1 MFTQRKILV
10 VEDNEINR
18 MMLSSILSSEY
29 EVLEAENGLAALE
42 ALRKYRDA
50 IALILLD
57 IIMPVMDG
65 YTFLARMQEDPALAS
80 IPVIVTTQSDGESD
94 EVAALSHGATDFV
107 AKPYKPQVILHRVAS
122 IIKLRETAAMI
133 NLVQYDRL
141 TGLYTKEFFY
151 QRVKETLAARPEQ
164 EYDIIYSNIEN
175 FKLVNDIFGVPAGD
189 RLLVNV
195 AAMFSKRVGR
205 WGICGRINADQ
216 FACLL
221 ERRWEYSEQ
230 LFVEAGNQINT
241 MSNVK
246 NMVMKWGVY
255 HIDDRSISVEQ
266 MCDRAL
272 LAVRSIKGQYRR
284 HFAAYDE
291 ALRSKLLREQAI
303 TDSMEEALVQG
314 QFIVYLQ
321 PKYSLKDKTLA
332 GAEALVRWVHPE
344 WGFQSP
350 GEFIPLF
357 ERNGFITQLDQYV
370 WDRTCAY
377 LQDWD
382 RKGYPRVPVSVNVS
396 RADIYNADLANILL
410 RTVHKYG
417 LPPWRLHLEITESA
431 YTENPGQIIE
441 TVTHLRELGFIIE
454 MDDFG
459 SGYSSLNM
467 LNQMPLD
474 ILKLDM
480 KFIQSE
486 TAKPVNQGIL
496 RFIMSLA
503 RWMNLSVVAEGV
515 ETGEQLERLKEIGCD
530 YVQGYFFGKPM
541 PGDVFEELM
550 KSMPRMET
558 KELQEPEKENQDPG
572 HAYDGEEFLYST
584 CGAGD
589 SQACLEQKLA
599 AMNERMEVIVNS
611 IPGGIASY
619 RIEGNRFIPDFY
631 SDGVLAISGHTR
643 EEFRELVARDA
654 MDIIYEAD
662 RERVLAA
669 AKEAVLSGGIL
680 DISYR
685 MRHKDG
691 NIIWI
696 HLNGRRMGPVSD
708 KMSFYA
714 VFTGMSAEA
723 RLFQSIANE
732 TVDSIYV
739 ISKENYDLLYANET
753 KGPFAGK
760 QRSLGQKCHLALRGN
775 MSPCANCVIKNYQ
788 AGGRDNSMMLSSQGR
803 FYSARFRETDWNGI
817 PAYIQY
823 VRDVTEEVQTQKE
836 KKRLEQYFQTVVKN
850 LPGGVAVL
858 RRKKDGTMQ
867 PEFLSDGFAAMTD
880 MEYEEAWELYREDAM
895 YGVHPQDRAYVAG
908 RMEEYAADGSCS
920 REIVYRLKKGR
931 GEGSYIWVRNRFTLI
946 EDEEGENRI
955 YAIYYDITEER
966 EEQERLR
973 ARYRELL
980 LKHYRTPGPN
990 ALIVG
995 HYSITQN
1002 QVLEV
1007 IDHTDS
1013 GLMETFG
1020 SNRKEFF
1027 AGISGFI
1034 EDEEERRAYTAA
1046 FVDAPGVNQDVNCFI
1061 RLPRDSYGRYV
1072 RFKVDLLETPDTG
1085 DITGIFTVTDITEQV
1100 ISERI
1105 LHRMTVVGC
1114 DMVIDVDLFRD
1125 RYMLLNSGKE
1135 AEDVPGP
1142 SGCHSRQVDYML
1154 KVQVVPRDKEHAA
1167 RMMEPGYILEQLK
1180 KEDSYSFHYSII
1192 GEQGDILTKN
1202 LTISS
1207 IDLRLGRICMARTDI
1222 TDSVREQQGMLN
1234 VVASTFELMGFVN
1247 IRSRRMT
1254 MYTRQ
1259 TVQEN
1264 LSPYILDDYND
1275 SVERIAGYYDI
1286 GDGKQFIRTQ
1296 FRLDT
1301 MVSRLEKEPTGYD
1314 FVIPHTA
1321 GEGVRYKQIS
1331 ILWGDRNRKTVCM
1344 VRADVTDM
1352 LADER
1357 RKKDELREALA
1368 LAEEASQVK
1377 SEFLSAMSHDIRT
1390 PMNAIIGMTELAAAH
1405 IGEKERVE
1413 DCLKKIS
1420 LSSGH
1425 LMSLINNVLDMSKIE
1440 GSRLILN
1447 RMHISLPSL
1456 VEQITGMMEPQAR
1469 SRGLDF
1475 EVRTEGLVH
1484 REFYGDSL
1492 RLNQILINLLG
1503 NACKFT
1509 PEGGRVSFCAEEY
1522 GQVQTEGWIHYRFTV
1537 SDTGVGIKEKFLQ
1550 HMFEP
1555 FSRCRNDSCVEGSG
1569 LGLSITKGLVDLMG
1583 GTIQVRSREHQGTT
1597 FLVDLEFEPAGDE
1610 ESAMRGKPEGGAQA
1624 GREEQALAGAGTL
1637 SGCRFLIA
1645 EDNAINAEILCE
1657 LLQMQGAQS
1666 VIRTDGVKALD
1677 EFRNTAPGTYDAVL
1691 MDIQMPEMN
1700 GYDTARAI
1708 RGLNREDAARIP
1720 IIAMTAN
1727 AFAEDVQAAL
1737 KAGMTAHVAKPIDV
1751 SVMTAVLLKAI
1762 GKNA

>member
-18 MMLSSILSSEY
+18 MMLSAILSSEY
-29 EVLEAENGLAALE
+29 EVLEAENGQRALE
-42 ALRKYRDA
+42 ILRKHRDG

-65 YTFLARMQEDPALAS
+65 YTFLARMQEEPALAS

-94 EVAALSHGATDFV
+94 EVTALSHGATDFV
-107 AKPYKPQVILHRVAS
+107 AKPYKPQIILHRVAS

-141 TGLYTKEFFY
+141 TGLYSKEFFY
-151 QRVKETLAARPEQ
+151 QRVKETLAAHPEQ

-175 FKLVNDIFGVPAGD
+175 FKLVNDIFGVPSGD

-195 AAMFSKRVGR
+195 AAMFSKQVGR

-216 FACLL
+216 FACLS
-221 ERRWEYSEQ
+221 ERRLDYSEQ
-230 LFVEAGNQINT
+230 LFAEAGNQINA

-284 HFAAYDE
+284 HFAAYDD

-303 TDSMEEALVQG
+303 TDSMEDALAQG

-321 PKYSLKDKTLA
+321 PKYRLKDRELS
-332 GAEALVRWVHPE
+332 GAEALVRWIHPE

-370 WDRTCAY
+370 WDRTCAF
-377 LQDWD
+377 LRDWD
-382 RKGYPRVPVSVNVS
+382 SKGYPQIPVSVNVS

-410 RTVHKYG
+410 RTVHKYN
-417 LPPWRLHLEITESA
+417 LPPSRLHLEITESA
-431 YTENPGQIIE
+431 YTENPGQIID
-441 TVTHLRELGFIIE
+441 TVTHLRKLGFIIE

-515 ETGEQLERLKEIGCD
+515 ETDEQLERLSEIGCD

-541 PGDVFEELM
+541 PEDVFEELM
-550 KSMPRMET
+550 KKTARET
-558 KELQEPEKENQDPG
+558 KEGQEPESRERESEYSG
-572 HAYDGEEFLYST
+572 RELSEYGSREFLLSA
-584 CGAGD
+584 CGRED
-589 SQACLEQKLA
+589 SLECLEQKLA
-599 AMNERMEVIVNS
+599 AVNEQMEVIVNS

-619 RIEGNRFIPDFY
+619 RIEGDRFIPEYY

-643 EEFRELVARDA
+643 EEFQALVARDA
-654 MDIIYEAD
+654 MDIIYEPD
-662 RERVLAA
+662 RERVLSAA
-669 AKEAVLSGGIL
+669 RAAVISGEVL

-685 MRHKDG
+685 MRHRDG

-696 HLNGRRMGPVSD
+696 HLNGRRMGPLSD

-714 VFTGMSAEA
+714 VFTGMSEEA
-723 RLFQSIANE
+723 RLFQSIASK

-739 ISKENYDLLYANET
+739 ISKENYDLLYANEM
-753 KGPFAGK
+753 KGPFANG
-760 QRSLGQKCHLALRGN
+760 QRSLGQKCYQALHGN
-775 MSPCANCVIKNYQ
+775 MSPCSDCVMKRCQ
-788 AGGRDNSMMLSSQGR
+788 ADGKDNSMMLTSQGR
-803 FYSARFRETDWNGI
+803 VFNARFCETDWNGI

-823 VRDVTEEVQTQKE
+823 VRDVTEEVETQKE
-836 KKRLEQYFQTVVKN
+836 KKRLEQYFQTMVKN
-850 LPGGVAVL
+850 LPGGVAVVC
-858 RRKKDGTMQ
+858 RKKDGTMR
-867 PEFLSDGFAAMTD
+867 PEFLSDGFAAMTG
-880 MEYEEAWELYREDAM
+880 MEYEEAWDLYRDDAM
-895 YGVHPQDRAYVAG
+895 YGVHPQDQPYVAG
-908 RMEEYAADGSCS
+908 LMEEYASGGFGS

-931 GEGSYIWVRNRFTLI
+931 EEGRYIWVRNRFSLI
-946 EDEEGENRI
+946 EDDEGNERI
-955 YAIYYDITEER
+955 YAIYYDITKER
-966 EEQERLR
+966 EEQEQLR

-980 LKHYRTPGPN
+980 LKHYRMPGPN

-1002 QVLEV
+1002 QIMEV
-1007 IDHTDS
+1007 IDRTDS
-1013 GLMETFG
+1013 GLMESFG

-1034 EDEEERRAYTAA
+1034 ADEDERRAYKEA
-1046 FVDAPGVNQDVNCFI
+1046 FVEAQGVNQDFNCFI
-1061 RLPRDSYGRYV
+1061 KFPRDPYGRYV
-1072 RFKVDLLETPDTG
+1072 RFKVDLVETPDAD
-1085 DITGIFTVTDITEQV
+1085 DITGIFTVTDITEQ
-1100 ISERI
+1100 ILSERI
-1105 LHRMTVVGC
+1105 LHRLTVVGC
-1114 DMVIDVDLFRD
+1114 DLVVDVDLFHD
-1125 RYMLLNSGKE
+1125 SYTVLNSGRE
-1135 AEDVPGP
+1135 AGDVPEP
-1142 SGCHSRQVDYML
+1142 SGCHSRQIDYML
-1154 KVQVVPRDKEHAA
+1154 KAQVVPRDKEQVAK
-1167 RMMEPGYILEQLK
+1167 MLESGYILEQLQ
-1180 KEDSYSFHYSII
+1180 KEESYSFHYSII

-1234 VVASTFELMGFVN
+1234 VVASTFELMGVVN

-1264 LSPYILDDYND
+1264 LSPYILDNYND
-1275 SVERIAGYYDI
+1275 SLELIAGYCDI
-1286 GDGKQFIRTQ
+1286 GDGSTSIHTQ
-1296 FRLDT
+1296 FSLDT
-1301 MVSRLEKEPTGYD
+1301 MVSRLQKEPAGYD
-1314 FVIPHTA
+1314 FVVPYTV

-1344 VRADVTDM
+1344 LRADVTDM

-1368 LAEEASQVK
+1368 LAEEASRGK

-1390 PMNAIIGMTELAAAH
+1390 PMNAIIGMTELAAVH
-1405 IGEKERVE
+1405 IDDKERVA

-1440 GSRLILN
+1440 RSRLILN
-1447 RMHISLPSL
+1447 RMRISLPCL
-1456 VEQITGMMEPQAR
+1456 TEQIAEIIKPQAR
-1469 SRGLDF
+1469 QGGLDF
-1475 EVRTEGLVH
+1475 EVRTSGIVH
-1484 REFYGDSL
+1484 KEFYGDSL

-1509 PEGGRVSFCAEEY
+1509 PEGGRVSFCVEEC
-1522 GQVQTEGWIHYRFTV
+1522 GPAKKKGWIHYRFTI
-1537 SDTGVGIKEKFLQ
+1537 SDTGVGIKEEFLQ

-1555 FSRCRNDSCVEGSG
+1555 FSRGRNDSSVEGSG
-1569 LGLSITKGLVDLMG
+1569 LGLSITKGLADLMEG
-1583 GTIQVRSREHQGTT
+1583 EIRVRSRENQGST
-1597 FLVDLEFEPAGDE
+1597 FQVDLEFEPVRDE
-1610 ESAMRGKPEGGAQA
+1610 GTGRKEG
-1624 GREEQALAGAGTL
+1624 EQAVLSGTGNLA
-1637 SGCRFLIA
+1637 GCRFLIA

-1657 LLQMQGAQS
+1657 LLRMQGAES
-1666 VIRTDGVKALD
+1666 VIRTNGAKALD
-1677 EFRNTAPGTYDAVL
+1677 EFKGSVPGTYDAVL

-1708 RGLNREDAARIP
+1708 RGLAREDAGTIP

-1751 SVMTAVLLKAI
+1751 NVMVAVLLKTI
-1762 GKNA
+1762 GKHS